1 MMSLS
6 SNGWVDVRHT
16 IGELGTFNTVTVP
29 TIHLP
34 AEMEKSS
41 YTANADAPNC
51 SEIK

>member
-1 MMSLS
+1 MVSLS

-16 IGELGTFNTVTVP
+16 IGEHGTFNTVTVP

-41 YTANADAPNC
+41 YAAIVDVPNC